1 MLLATVP
8 ARAPL
13 AQLQIAYHHPTMV
26 TTAAARRLAQLARHL
41 PRPAG
46 PGPSASL
53 ATPSDPTCS
62 ESQALRPA
70 GVGGSSGDD
79 AALFEVPPF
88 TSSWDDL
95 LEGVATLEEWG
106 ARREDLRER
115 YLRLLRDEHAPP
127 RPPPELQG
135 EEEVVVDGIYKRQ
148 LVSYNVEEGER
159 AHAYLGLPLDPFLA
173 KREPHPAEAAPPHS
187 CHPGSTR
194 LSG

>member
-1 MLLATVP
+1 MAAP
-8 ARAPL
+8 A
-13 AQLQIAYHHPTMV
+13 V
-26 TTAAARRLAQLARHL
+26 RRLAQLARHL

-46 PGPSASL
+46 LGPSPSL
-53 ATPSDPTCS
+53 TTPCDPATCR
-62 ESQALRPA
+62 ESQPLALRPT
-70 GVGGSSGDD
+70 GVGGGGNGGDD

-106 ARREDLRER
+106 ARRDDLRER

-127 RPPPELQG
+127 RPAPELQV

-173 KREPHPAEAAPPHS
+173 KRESRGPALLNRQPHPT
-187 CHPGSTR
+187 HPTASHTT
-194 LSG
+194 LL